1 MKSLSVPPRF
11 VPTLTEEVEPEHLHE
26 TSSVQSL
33 IKTPGQEVEEAI
45 FQRVLHRVDQ
55 VFEKRLQEA
64 VRQVILENTQ
74 TLALRLRE
82 EIELVVRQSLSEAF
96 QQEDLK
102 T

>member
-1 MKSLSVPPRF
+1 M
-11 VPTLTEEVEPEHLHE
+11 
-26 TSSVQSL
+26 
-33 IKTPGQEVEEAI
+33 EEAI
-45 FQRVLHRVDQ
+45 SQQVLHRVDQ
-55 VFEKRLQEA
+55 VFEKRLQEV

-96 QQEDLK
+96 QQEDSK

>member
-1 MKSLSVPPRF
+1 LSVPPRF
-11 VPTLTEEVEPEHLHE
+11 VPTLTEEVDPGHLYE

-33 IKTPGQEVEEAI
+33 VKTPRHEMEDAI
-45 FQRVLHRVDQ
+45 LQRVLHRVDQ

-74 TLALRLRE
+74 TLVLRLRE

-96 QQEDLK
+96 QQEDSK
-102 T
+102 N

>member
-11 VPTLTEEVEPEHLHE
+11 VPTLTEEVEPGNLQE

-33 IKTPGQEVEEAI
+33 VKTPQQEMEEAI
-45 FQRVLHRVDQ
+45 LQRVDQ
-55 VFEKRLQEA
+55 VFEKRLKEV

-96 QQEDLK
+96 QQEDSK

>member
-11 VPTLTEEVEPEHLHE
+11 VPTLTEEVEPGHFQE

-33 IKTPGQEVEEAI
+33 VRTPGQETEEAI
-45 FQRVLHRVDQ
+45 LQRVLHRVDQ

-74 TLALRLRE
+74 TLALRLGE
-82 EIELVVRQSLSEAF
+82 EIELAVRQSFSEAF
-96 QQEDLK
+96 QQEDSK